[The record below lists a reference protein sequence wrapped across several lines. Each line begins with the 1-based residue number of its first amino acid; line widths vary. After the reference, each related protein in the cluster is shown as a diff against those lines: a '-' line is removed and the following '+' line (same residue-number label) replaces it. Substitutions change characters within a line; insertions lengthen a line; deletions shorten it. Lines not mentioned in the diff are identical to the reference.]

1 LLTKVLV
8 ARFTDQ
14 LLAVAANIELYAT
27 KWRMIA
33 AVCSMI
39 QMICVTE
46 PPAGDEYCGSQFL
59 AGIADAYFCSVNGS
73 ATGISQPV
81 ART

>member
-14 LLAVAANIELYAT
+14 LLAVAANIELYA
-27 KWRMIA
+27 RMIA

-46 PPAGDEYCGSQFL
+46 PPACDEYCGSQFL

-73 ATGISQPV
+73 ATGIPQSV